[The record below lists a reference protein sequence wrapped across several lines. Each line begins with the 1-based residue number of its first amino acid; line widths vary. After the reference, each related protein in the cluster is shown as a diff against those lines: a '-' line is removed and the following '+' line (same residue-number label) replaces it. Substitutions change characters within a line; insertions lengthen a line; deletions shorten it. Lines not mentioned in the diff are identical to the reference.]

1 MKSKDKEE
9 ENFIKITI
17 LYDNTVY
24 KKGLKSDWGF
34 AALIE
39 FNGKNILFDSGGN
52 GKILLHNMQ
61 KLRIDPKIIDTV
73 FMSHNHFDH
82 TGGLSAFLNENNDV
96 KLYVPPSLRGIF
108 NVREREYV
116 NEAQKLYNNIF
127 STGELDN
134 IEQSLILKIEKGIV
148 IIVGCSHPGISKIL
162 ETASQFGNPYALIGG
177 FHGFDQFELLK
188 DLDLLCPTHC
198 TKHIKEIKN
207 LYPEKYIEGGVG
219 RVIEI

>member
-1 MKSKDKEE
+1 M
-9 ENFIKITI
+9 
-17 LYDNTVY
+17 
-24 KKGLKSDWGF
+24 
-34 AALIE
+34 IE
-39 FNGKNILFDSGGN
+39 FNGRNILFDSGGN
-52 GKILLHNMQ
+52 GKILLDNMQ

-96 KLYVPPSLRGIF
+96 KLYVPPTLRGIF

-134 IEQSLILKIEKGIV
+134 IEQSLILKTEKGIV

-198 TKHIKEIKN
+198 TKYIKEIKE
-207 LYPEKYIEGGVG
+207 LYPEKYIEGGAG
-219 RVIEI
+219 RVVEI